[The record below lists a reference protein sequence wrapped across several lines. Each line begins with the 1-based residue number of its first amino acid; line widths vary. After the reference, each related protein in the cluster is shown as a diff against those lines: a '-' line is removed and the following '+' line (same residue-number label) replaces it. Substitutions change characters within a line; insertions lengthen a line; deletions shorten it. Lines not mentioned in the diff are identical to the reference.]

1 MKKILIVEDNAL
13 NMDLLIQLL
22 EEQQYEV
29 ITAINGSEGWRLAL
43 EAKPDLILMDMKLPV
58 MNGWETTRKI
68 KEHELTKHIPV
79 IGISSHA
86 MSSDAEKAFAIGCD
100 DYLTKPLDDML
111 LFEKLKQ
118 HLGE

>member
-1 MKKILIVEDNAL
+1 MKKILIVEDNVL

-22 EEQQYEV
+22 EEQYEV
-29 ITAINGSEGWRLAL
+29 ITALNGSEGFQLAL
-43 EAKPDLILMDMKLPV
+43 EAQPDLILMDMKLPV

-68 KEHELTKHIPV
+68 KEHDLTKHIPV

-100 DYLTKPLDDML
+100 AYLTKPLDDML
-111 LFEKLKQ
+111 LYEKLKQ
-118 HLGE
+118 FLGD